1 MVGVTTAS
9 ALRHR
14 AMYDLDT
21 PSVSARLVAAMRGLG
36 ASLPAPARDLAPD
49 TVSVHLAGFP
59 FSTAH
64 TLVPAF
70 LKRALLAH
78 CPSLRR
84 ATLSMAL
91 RSRAIDDVVR
101 AFVANGG
108 AQVLLLGAGLDAR
121 SVRLAHVFGDRVT
134 LYEVDSPGSQRAKRA
149 ALARLQAQPAT
160 RLRFVAHDFELEALD
175 AMPLKLS
182 TVGLNAS
189 LPTCI
194 VLEGVCQYLSAE
206 AVDATLEVV
215 KKLGNRKSLLVINHL
230 DPEHCA
236 AWAAPFAWTNPAC
249 WSFWLL
255 FFTFV
260 RKYAG
265 EKLYSPHQ
273 GGVQWGS
280 RLGDYLHS
288 KGYKLLWD
296 RDDAATAAEAGMPT
310 AVVQDIAGSGMHV
323 ALAQVK

>member
-1 MVGVTTAS
+1 
-9 ALRHR
+9 
-14 AMYDLDT
+14 MYDLDT
-21 PSVSARLVAAMRGLG
+21 PSVSARLVAALRGLG

-49 TVSVHLAGFP
+49 VVSVQLAGFP
-59 FSTAH
+59 FSSAH
-64 TLVPAF
+64 TLVPSF

-101 AFVANGG
+101 AFVASGG

-121 SVRLAHVFGDRVT
+121 SVRLTHVFGDRVT
-134 LYEVDSPGSQRAKRA
+134 LFEVDSPGSQRSKRA

-175 AMPLKLS
+175 DLPVKLIAQ
-182 TVGLNAS
+182 GLNSS
-189 LPTCI
+189 LPTCV
-194 VLEGVCQYLSAE
+194 VLEGVCMYLTSE

-215 KKLGNRKSLLVINHL
+215 KKLGNRQSLLVINHV
-230 DPEHCA
+230 DPEHCSF
-236 AWAAPFAWTNPAC
+236 WAAPFAWTTPAC
-249 WSFWLL
+249 WSFWPL
-255 FFTFV
+255 FFAFV

-265 EKLYSPHQ
+265 EKLYAPHQ

-280 RLGDYLHS
+280 HLGDYLHS
-288 KGYKLLWD
+288 KGYTLLWD
-296 RDDAATAAEAGMPT
+296 RDDAATAAQAGMPT
-310 AVVQDIAGSGMHV
+310 AVVQDIAGSGMRV
-323 ALAQVK
+323 ALAQIK